1 MGKKFSENKYND
13 ILEKCREFKKLFL
26 DTSEK
31 EVYVQ
36 LVRETDSYDGIQ
48 VTFDIYPKKFLGR
61 LMDYV
66 FSPNRSPIPL
76 FSYCFETNVVK
87 NYFVYK
93 DIKGVAQRN
102 NGWLEAKLCDETEY
116 DCDFYGQ
123 LVWQCGDVEYS
134 NIGIKMQYGVSSSA
148 MQTINR
154 TIAGFEKKANDSIL
168 LRDYIKAK
176 ETDKTATSYDINLYT
191 VGNAN
196 ASYIINNNTKES
208 LLVDCGIE
216 MDVNYRYLYSQA
228 EHEIKMLNPEYVF
241 ISHNHED
248 HYNIFFVS
256 SAIQSMTLGIKNNTA
271 LKKVVLRDTSCASL
285 NQAII
290 RGLFGTKLVLL
301 NTSVSNYKYAL
312 SNAFPNVFIEFGNCP
327 DPSRCVANTLSYYE
341 NDTGMILY
349 VHNKEKVVFTGD
361 CSFEFIPTSVNLSDA
376 DYIILPHHGGKVVM
390 NNVISL
396 KSQCVPIVSS
406 GFTKFYSG
414 SGYQQQ
420 YDQGLFLQNCGVT
433 SKIIFL
439 RATPNPHF
447 EIKGV

>member
-1 MGKKFSENKYND
+1 
-13 ILEKCREFKKLFL
+13 
-26 DTSEK
+26 
-31 EVYVQ
+31 
-36 LVRETDSYDGIQ
+36 
-48 VTFDIYPKKFLGR
+48 
-61 LMDYV
+61 
-66 FSPNRSPIPL
+66 
-76 FSYCFETNVVK
+76 
-87 NYFVYK
+87 
-93 DIKGVAQRN
+93 
-102 NGWLEAKLCDETEY
+102 
-116 DCDFYGQ
+116 
-123 LVWQCGDVEYS
+123 
-134 NIGIKMQYGVSSSA
+134 
-148 MQTINR
+148 
-154 TIAGFEKKANDSIL
+154 
-168 LRDYIKAK
+168 
-176 ETDKTATSYDINLYT
+176 
-191 VGNAN
+191 
-196 ASYIINNNTKES
+196 
-208 LLVDCGIE
+208 

-256 SAIQSMTLGIKNNTA
+256 GAIQSMTLGIKNNTA

-290 RGLFGTKLVLL
+290 RGLLGTKLVLL
-301 NTSVSNYKYAL
+301 NISVSNYKYAL
-312 SNAFPNVFIEFGNCP
+312 SNAFPNVFIEFGNCS

-349 VHNKEKVVFTGD
+349 VHNKEQVVFTGD

-414 SGYQQQ
+414 LGYQQQ